1 MTYEEKSML
10 QKLLESSSQLF
21 QSALLVGQV
30 PQVCPP
36 SHPPLPFLS
45 SLSSLS
51 SHFVHVC
58 LTQPQLPT

>member
-51 SHFVHVC
+51 SHFVHV
-58 LTQPQLPT
+58 